1 MFARYRE
8 WAAVVACAAIAACG
22 GVEDPAQVAPEQV
35 AEEPAAHEEKPH
47 GTVHWGYEGAEG
59 PEHWAELSAD
69 FAACA
74 SGREQS
80 PIDLTNASEMGA
92 AQFELEVGELI
103 VDFDRR
109 SEILDLVDNGHTVQV
124 TPSADVGIIVE
135 GVRFGLAQFHF
146 HSPSE
151 HAIDGVR
158 YPLEA
163 HFVMSNAEGNLAVLG
178 VLYEEGE
185 HDAAFDLIVSNLPS
199 EVGAARHLENLEL
212 DVDDLKPLPN
222 VFYAYSGSLTT
233 PPCSEGVRW
242 FVIAEP
248 EELSAEQLE
257 AITSHLHNNARPLQP
272 LNERQLVRVTT
283 TD

>member
-1 MFARYRE
+1 MLGRYRQ
-8 WAAVVACAAIAACG
+8 WAAVAACAAIAACG
-22 GVEDPAQVAPEQV
+22 AADSPEV
-35 AEEPAAHEEKPH
+35 AEEPAAHDEAKHEA
-47 GTVHWGYEGAEG
+47 VHWGYEGAEG
-59 PEHWAELSAD
+59 PAHWAELSPE

-80 PIDLTNASEMGA
+80 PIDLTGASEVTGV
-92 AQFELEVGELI
+92 QFERVIGELI

-109 SEILDLVDNGHTVQV
+109 SEILDLIDNGHTIQV
-124 TPSADVGIIVE
+124 TPDADVGLVIE

-151 HAIDGVR
+151 HAIEGVR

-163 HFVMSNAEGNLAVLG
+163 HFVMSNAEGDLAVLG

-185 HDAAFDLIVSNLPS
+185 HDPAFDLILGNLPG
-199 EVGAARHLENLEL
+199 EEGDARHLEGLEL
-212 DVDDLKPLPN
+212 DIAALKPLPAA
-222 VFYAYSGSLTT
+222 FYAYYGSLTT

-248 EELSAEQLE
+248 EELSAAQIE
-257 AITSHLHNNARPLQP
+257 AITSHLHDNARPLQP
-272 LNERQLVRVTT
+272 LNERELLRVTA

>member
-1 MFARYRE
+1 MPGHYRG
-8 WAAVVACAAIAACG
+8 WAAVAACVAIAACG
-22 GVEDPAQVAPEQV
+22 EAESPQV
-35 AEEPAAHEEKPH
+35 AEESAAHDEIPH
-47 GTVHWGYEGAEG
+47 EVAHWGYEGAEG
-59 PEHWAELSAD
+59 PGHWAGLSPE

-80 PIDLTNASEMGA
+80 PIDLTNASEVTGV
-92 AQFELEVGELI
+92 QYERIFGELI
-103 VDFDRR
+103 VDFNRR
-109 SEILDLVDNGHTVQV
+109 SEILDLIDNGHTIQV
-124 TPSADVGIIVE
+124 TPDAEAGLVIE

-151 HAIDGVR
+151 HAIEGVR

-163 HFVMSNAEGNLAVLG
+163 HFVMSNAEGQLAVLG

-185 HDAAFDLIVSNLPS
+185 HDPAFDLIIANLPS
-199 EVGAARHLENLEL
+199 DARDARHLEDLEL
-212 DVDDLKPLPN
+212 DIVALKPLPEA
-222 VFYAYSGSLTT
+222 FYAYSGSLTT

-248 EELSAEQLE
+248 EELSDAQIET
-257 AITSHLHNNARPLQP
+257 ITSHLHDNARPLQP
-272 LNERQLVRVTT
+272 LNQREVLLMTT

>member
-1 MFARYRE
+1 MLDRYRV
-8 WAAVVACAAIAACG
+8 WAAVAACAAIAACG
-22 GVEDPAQVAPEQV
+22 GAESPEV
-35 AEEPAAHEEKPH
+35 AEEPAAHDESPH
-47 GTVHWGYEGAEG
+47 GVVHWGYEGAEG
-59 PEHWAELSAD
+59 PGHWAELSAE

-80 PIDLTNASEMGA
+80 PIDLTNASEVTGV
-92 AQFELEVGELI
+92 QFERVIGELI
-103 VDFDRR
+103 VDFEQR
-109 SEILDLVDNGHTVQV
+109 SKILDLIDNGHTIQV
-124 TPSADVGIIVE
+124 TPDADVGVLIE

-151 HAIDGVR
+151 HAIEGVR

-163 HFVMSNAEGNLAVLG
+163 HFVMSNAEGELAVLG

-185 HDAAFDLIVSNLPS
+185 HDPAFDLIMGNLPG
-199 EVGAARHLENLEL
+199 EVGDARHLENLEL
-212 DVDDLKPLPN
+212 DVAALKPLPG

-248 EELSAEQLE
+248 EELSAAQIG
-257 AITSHLHNNARPLQP
+257 AITSHLHGNARPLQP
-272 LNERQLVRVTT
+272 LNERKLLRVTT